1 MAALSGTGPCTMLC
15 AQGRKNCAA
24 GCCACDSNTNL
35 PSDPIGPIG
44 HPVAPGI
51 VTPPMADPSVCG
63 SVTVDG
69 KTRYFSS
76 NASVVTGIEAVATL
90 AFAPVFGTFML
101 FVTLLFA
108 WISFKT
114 EGALHWITL
123 IISLI
128 SLWTT
133 GKTVYKRYKA
143 KKFLDENLKD
153 TCDAPVAKPA

>member
-1 MAALSGTGPCTMLC
+1 MAAPSG
-15 AQGRKNCAA
+15 
-24 GCCACDSNTNL
+24 
-35 PSDPIGPIG
+35 
-44 HPVAPGI
+44 
-51 VTPPMADPSVCG
+51 CG

-76 NASVVTGIEAVATL
+76 NASVVTGIEAVATV
-90 AFAPVFGTFML
+90 AFAPFFGTLML

-114 EGALHWITL
+114 DGALHWITL

-153 TCDAPVAKPA
+153 TCDAPPPVPVVINPAPSSP

>member
-1 MAALSGTGPCTMLC
+1 
-15 AQGRKNCAA
+15 
-24 GCCACDSNTNL
+24 
-35 PSDPIGPIG
+35 
-44 HPVAPGI
+44 VA
-51 VTPPMADPSVCG
+51 
-63 SVTVDG
+63 
-69 KTRYFSS
+69 
-76 NASVVTGIEAVATL
+76 TGIEAVATV
-90 AFAPVFGTFML
+90 AFAPFFGTLML
-101 FVTLLFA
+101 IVTLLFA

>member
-1 MAALSGTGPCTMLC
+1 MAAAPSGTGPCTMLC

-24 GCCACDSNTNL
+24 GCCACADDTTPGSV
-35 PSDPIGPIG
+35 PGSVPGPV
-44 HPVAPGI
+44 VASSG
-51 VTPPMADPSVCG
+51 CG

-76 NASVVTGIEAVATL
+76 NASVVTGIEAAATV
-90 AFAPVFGTFML
+90 AFAPFFGTLML
-101 FVTLLFA
+101 IVTLLFA

-123 IISLI
+123 VISLI

>member
-1 MAALSGTGPCTMLC
+1 MATPSGTGPCTMLC

-24 GCCACDSNTNL
+24 GCCACVDDTAPSN
-35 PSDPIGPIG
+35 PGPG
-44 HPVAPGI
+44 PGPGI
-51 VTPPMADPSVCG
+51 VTLPVEAPSVCG

-133 GKTVYKRYKA
+133 GKTAYKRYKA
-143 KKFLDENLKD
+143 KKFLDKNLKD